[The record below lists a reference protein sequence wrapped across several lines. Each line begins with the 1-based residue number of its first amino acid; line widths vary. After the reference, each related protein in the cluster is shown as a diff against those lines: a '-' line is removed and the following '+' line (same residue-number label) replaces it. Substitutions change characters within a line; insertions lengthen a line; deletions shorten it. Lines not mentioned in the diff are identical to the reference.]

1 MRDEEQAWTAAE
13 WARWWLDRGRPAG
26 AAECLRPWDEVEV
39 TPEELPALAAAL
51 AARGLRAVYA
61 DGTAFVHTPEE
72 AARIE
77 ADILRESAR
86 EATGSRPA
94 RKPPARNA
102 PEGARQGG
110 ALKKGS
116 G

>member
-1 MRDEEQAWTAAE
+1 MRDEDQASTAAE

-61 DGTAFVHTPEE
+61 DGIAFIHTPEE
-72 AARIE
+72 ASRIE
-77 ADILRESAR
+77 AEIAGEAR
-86 EATGSRPA
+86 RA
-94 RKPPARNA
+94 RKPPARTA
-102 PEGARQGG
+102 PEAARPPG

-116 G
+116 I